1 MKHTM
6 VRCGITTL
14 KSFKQ
19 AIQDLPDDYL
29 IGTNAVGNITIY
41 RKEEDK
47 LIEPIGYIELMNL
60 EFIGTVDEIY
70 DCELTRFGK

>member
-1 MKHTM
+1 MIQNMNYARNKVSMKHTM

-29 IGTNAVGNITIY
+29 IGT
-41 RKEEDK
+41 D
-47 LIEPIGYIELMNL
+47 
-60 EFIGTVDEIY
+60 EFRVY
-70 DCELTRFGK
+70 